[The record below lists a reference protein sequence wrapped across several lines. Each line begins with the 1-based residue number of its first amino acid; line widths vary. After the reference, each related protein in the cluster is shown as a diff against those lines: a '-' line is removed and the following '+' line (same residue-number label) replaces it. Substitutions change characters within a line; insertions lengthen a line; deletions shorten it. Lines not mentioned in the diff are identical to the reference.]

1 MHRQTLAVLLGLAF
15 IPLFAPSASA
25 SPGGASCLSAVPIP
39 PGGVATGTVGD
50 PAVGW
55 QRDDWYSNAGAALT
69 GYVLQPAVGGD
80 GTVRVQTNVADA
92 DLFIWD
98 SSCSVVICSS
108 TAGSVV
114 PDTCFD
120 GGDVRIQVHYFYS
133 IDSRTDY
140 TLLAI

>member
-1 MHRQTLAVLLGLAF
+1 MLL
-15 IPLFAPSASA
+15 PSAIA
-25 SPGGASCLSAVPIP
+25 SPGGASCFSAVPIP
-39 PGGVATGTVGD
+39 TGGVATGTVGD

-55 QRDDWYSNAGAALT
+55 QPDDWYYNFGGSLA

-80 GTVRVQTNVADA
+80 GTVRVQTNLADA

-98 SSCSVVICSS
+98 SSCSVVICAS
-108 TAGSVV
+108 TAGSVA

-120 GGDVRIQVHYFYS
+120 GGDVRIQVHYYAS